1 MKKIVISACLIGE
14 KCRYNGLDSK
24 SEAVTDKFEANSL
37 IQICPEQMGGLST
50 PRPAAEI
57 VGGNG
62 ADVLDG
68 RARVVTIDGEDKT
81 EAFLAGAYRALEIA
95 QAHGATHAILKS
107 KSPSCGCG
115 KIYDGSFT
123 GDLIDS
129 DGVTAAL
136 FRRNDIKITTEEDLE
151 NEA

>member
-24 SEAVTDKFEANSL
+24 SEAVTDKFGGDSL

-57 VGGNG
+57 VGGEG
-62 ADVLDG
+62 ADVLNG
-68 RARVVTIDGEDKT
+68 KARVVTVDGEDKT
-81 EAFLAGAYRALEIA
+81 EAFVAGAYRALEIA
-95 QAHGATHAILKS
+95 QTHRATHAILKS

-123 GDLIDS
+123 GNLTDN

-136 FRRNDIKITTEEDLE
+136 FRRHGIEITTEEDLE
-151 NEA
+151 NET

>member
-14 KCRYNGLDSK
+14 KCRYNGRDSK
-24 SEAVTDKFEANSL
+24 SDAVTNKFEADSL

-57 VGGNG
+57 VGGDG
-62 ADVLDG
+62 EAVLDG
-68 RARVVTIDGEDKT
+68 KAQVVTVDGEDKT

-95 QAHGATHAILKS
+95 QAYGATHAILKS

-123 GDLIDS
+123 GKLTDS

-136 FRRNDIKITTEEDLE
+136 FRRHGIEIMTEGDLE

>member
-1 MKKIVISACLIGE
+1 MKKIIISACLIGE
-14 KCRYNGLDSK
+14 KCRYNGLGSK
-24 SEAVTDKFEANSL
+24 SEAVTDRFEADSR
-37 IQICPEQMGGLST
+37 IQICPEQLGGLPT

-57 VGGNG
+57 VGGDG
-62 ADVLDG
+62 EAVLNG
-68 RARVVTIDGEDKT
+68 RARVVTANGEDKT

-95 QAHGATHAILKS
+95 QAHRATHALLKS

-123 GDLIDS
+123 GNLING

-136 FRRNDIKITTEEDLE
+136 FRRHGIEIMTEEDLE
-151 NEA
+151 KDT

>member
-24 SEAVTDKFEANSL
+24 NEAVTNKFGADSL
-37 IQICPEQMGGLST
+37 IQICPEQMGGLPT

-57 VGGNG
+57 VGGDG

-68 RARVVTIDGEDKT
+68 RAQVVTVDGEDKT

-95 QAHGATHAILKS
+95 QAHRATYAILKS

-123 GDLIDS
+123 SNLTNS
-129 DGVTAAL
+129 DGVTTAL
-136 FRRNDIKITTEEDLE
+136 FRRHGIEIMTEEDLE
-151 NEA
+151 DET